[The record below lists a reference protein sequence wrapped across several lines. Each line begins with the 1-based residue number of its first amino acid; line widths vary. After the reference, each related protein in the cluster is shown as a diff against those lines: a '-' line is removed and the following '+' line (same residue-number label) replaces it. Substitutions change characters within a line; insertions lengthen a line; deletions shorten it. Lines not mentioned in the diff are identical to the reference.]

1 MATGLAMENVEK
13 EKKILEKSRNETAVL
28 FDNLTQK
35 FVTEM
40 ETEKQRLKEEISALS
55 LSPLSLSIPHHAL
68 VPPSTSSQPS
78 PLALTAIS
86 AYTMQ
91 KHPSPQGQGHPSPQG
106 QGYPSPLS
114 YSSLPSPA
122 FPAHARLEQI
132 NSPES
137 RTDAHRTDRLYED
150 SHANLALT
158 QESLDKNFTR
168 LNKKYEILKGLPY
181 PDDNPPVNN
190 KKELEKKLRKNQED
204 IIRKEIEMEM
214 KEKMDKD
221 KIQRELE
228 LWSRVLRIYRLP
240 SAYEENR
247 PVTQGKRFRSYSVS
261 EDMTSDEGEVTPS
274 PPISTRHLLQ
284 KKGELSPEKKSKAF
298 GTASRGIGSPGG
310 ERSGW
315 VQAEGFFAPRPLTF
329 KRRRKTIP
337 EIQVSVTGD
346 KNETQDVYVASLLRI
361 LSVKWIRLGLSVL
374 GEYRRLKDLEGRSV
388 LGIDD
393 CELLSILH
401 GLHTCARTTCT
412 NIKRKVQPSLTQ
424 LRIPDP
430 ESVINM
436 ENKNTEKT
444 SEHKNPKKNKE
455 EKERSAVHS
464 DQEIAFSL
472 VFSLA
477 LMHGITAVSGLVYP
491 CFQAGS
497 VRKAF
502 RSDSNVMQS
511 QSMVRTHTHTLMNTR
526 THTQ

>member
-13 EKKILEKSRNETAVL
+13 EKKILEKSRNETAIL

-40 ETEKQRLKEEISALS
+40 ETEKLRLKEEISALS
-55 LSPLSLSIPHHAL
+55 LSPLSLSIPHPTQQSLPA
-68 VPPSTSSQPS
+68 SSNPS

-86 AYTMQ
+86 AYTLQ
-91 KHPSPQGQGHPSPQG
+91 KQSSPQGQS
-106 QGYPSPLS
+106 YPSPFSNSTLS
-114 YSSLPSPA
+114 SPL
-122 FPAHARLEQI
+122 FPTHAKLEQI
-132 NSPES
+132 SSPES
-137 RTDAHRTDRLYED
+137 RTDARRTDRTYED
-150 SHANLALT
+150 SHTNLALT
-158 QESLDKNFTR
+158 QETLDNNFIR
-168 LNKKYEILKGLPY
+168 LNKKYEMLKGLPY
-181 PDDNPPVNN
+181 PDENPPVN
-190 KKELEKKLRKNQED
+190 KKEIEKKQRKNQED

-240 SAYEENR
+240 SVYEENR

-274 PPISTRHLLQ
+274 PPISTRHISQ
-284 KKGELSPEKKSKAF
+284 KKGELTPEKKSKF
-298 GTASRGIGSPGG
+298 SSTVSRGIGSPTG

-315 VQAEGFFAPRPLTF
+315 VQGEGFFAPRPLTF
-329 KRRRKTIP
+329 KRRRRTIP
-337 EIQVSVTGD
+337 GISVSVTGD
-346 KNETQDVYVASLLRI
+346 KNETQDVYIASLLRI

-374 GEYRRLKDLEGRSV
+374 EEYRRLKDLEGKSV

-412 NIKRKVQPSLTQ
+412 NIKKKVQPSLTPI
-424 LRIPDP
+424 RIPDP
-430 ESVINM
+430 ESVINI
-436 ENKNTEKT
+436 ENKKNEKT

-491 CFQAGS
+491 TFQAGS

-511 QSMVRTHTHTLMNTR
+511 QSMVRTHTYK
-526 THTQ
+526 